1 MADRREILDLFAKG
15 EEWLEMFRRGRQFT
29 EELLR
34 ENERLRLVVLG
45 LEKEKIELTDS
56 FVKEIEALR
65 LENSQLASRLEFLS
79 SRFQQIEAE
88 NKDFALR
95 YLEVEEQNDA
105 LANLYVASYRLHS
118 TLDPAEVVQAINEV
132 LINMIGTEEFALFVV
147 DDQVGELVFAGG
159 EGTVRSERIRFGEGH
174 EGLAAQT
181 GKPFFADGDGLC
193 ACIPLKIKERVVGVI
208 AIYRLLPHKKGL
220 TALDHRLLELLAGHA
235 ATALVSSRL
244 YAAADRKLKTIEGF
258 ITLLRAR

>member
-1 MADRREILDLFAKG
+1 MMTDKREILDLFAKG

-34 ENERLRLVVLG
+34 ENERLRLVVLQ
-45 LEKEKIELTDS
+45 LEKEKLELTDGLI
-56 FVKEIEALR
+56 KEVEALR
-65 LENSQLASRLEFLS
+65 LENNQLLSRLEFLS

-88 NKDFALR
+88 NKDFAMR

-147 DDQVGELVFAGG
+147 DDQVGELVLVGG
-159 EGTVRSERIRFGEGH
+159 EGSSLAERVRFGEGP
-174 EGLAAQT
+174 EGIAAQT
-181 GKPFFADGDGLC
+181 GKAIFDGDGIC
-193 ACIPLKIKERVVGVI
+193 ASIPLKIKERVVGVV
-208 AIYRLLPHKKGL
+208 AVYRLLPHKKGL